1 MGGKAGADTLLDC
14 YGKESDVQV
23 RRAVIDALSFQG
35 NADVL
40 VSLARKETNP
50 GAAARAGAPAVV
62 HAVAGRGR
70 VPHGDPEQV
79 GGSLQTDRPLGL
91 SPRGVSPPRA
101 SPRSLTPVNRTMNS
115 CAGAS
120 PA

>member
-1 MGGKAGADTLLDC
+1 MRL

-23 RRAVIDALSFQG
+23 RRAAIEALSFHG

-50 GAAARAGAPAVV
+50 ELRRELVPPAVV
-62 HAVAGRGR
+62 MRLAGGHRI
-70 VPHGDPEQV
+70 PHGDSEQV
-79 GGSLQTDRPLGL
+79 GSAFRRTMRRLSRP
-91 SPRGVSPPRA
+91 A
-101 SPRSLTPVNRTMNS
+101 SGGPSAREAFHRLAECALAHPVKRTMNS